1 MKVMKG
7 KKWETRENESME
19 LLNGFDSALP
29 ISAGTDIC
37 RWYANDMQMN
47 GANEAKA
54 YCIASLLNHR

>member
-1 MKVMKG
+1 
-7 KKWETRENESME
+7 ME